1 MHAMRRNLAAALC
14 LALAACGG
22 KHGAAGG
29 GGFDGGTSAYALSLV
44 GSANMVV
51 HPSDKRTLQVIL
63 TQDQVGP
70 VANAGV
76 HFEFQDGDPKG
87 GKIDSQLAEDVQ
99 TDANGVATVHFQAG
113 TTSAGS
119 PTYKLV
125 ASAPSFGSD
134 PVAFSFEVRPISR
147 LLQIVGSSTTHV
159 SSDGAS
165 ASVIVGV
172 TASATLSV
180 KELDAD
186 TGSAIAGDK
195 LQFNI
200 APTETASHWGAG
212 PGVTGNK
219 FEGVTG
225 PGGVVQGFLIAS
237 PNPETSFAISVQSE
251 NGSSAVTFNVS
262 VQAGSGQTCTTN
274 AQCGPGMV
282 CIGNPPTCQAGGG
295 GAGGCATGSDNPC
308 PNGYFCVNNVCVPPT
323 GSQCDP
329 GAPNCGNGMCCSATA
344 GNTCVPDCASPCPGG
359 QHCVPNL
366 TSCGNGSCVADTA
379 TPDLTGVWLTKH
391 DYDIRDALPQAVI
404 DLADAFRLLDQA
416 IKGKLTI
423 PGLPSWLNAIINSIV
438 SSLLQQYLP
447 DWLQTVISIGDDLFT
462 VLSNVRS
469 AGSMHLSRITSTD
482 PGHLKGSE
490 IWTSLIFYWL
500 PLCGNNIG
508 GDYTNPPPC
517 AEIDIAT
524 TDSDTPGE
532 TGQCKGQSLPSIT
545 IQVSPF
551 TATLAGSGTGPYT
564 LNVDQRQVGM
574 KMGKV
579 ILVLIDLIISYVT
592 PYHCI
597 DEITDCTPGPGNC
610 PLVDCYGFGQDV
622 ENSTGGLVPASVAE
636 AACDAAVTGAGQ
648 LLTQLLANVWNPT
661 VDTLDFNGHA
671 SVSGTAADTAC
682 DPGAQPGTCAAQ
694 LGNDNWDID
703 LNTPSKRANRDGFWQ
718 GKFFLKA
725 LGAPGAW
732 EAKRPQ

>member
-1 MHAMRRNLAAALC
+1 MRRHLAAALC

-22 KHGAAGG
+22 KHAAEGG

-70 VANAGV
+70 VANAAV
-76 HFEFQDGDPKG
+76 HFEFQDGDQKG
-87 GKIDSQLAEDVQ
+87 AKIDAADVT
-99 TDANGVATVHFQAG
+99 TDANGVGTVHYQAG
-113 TTSAGS
+113 TSSAGN

-125 ASAPSFGSD
+125 ASAPNFGSD
-134 PVAFSFEVRPISR
+134 PVAFSFEVRPIQR

-159 SSDGAS
+159 NSDDTS
-165 ASVIVGV
+165 ATVIVGV
-172 TASATLSV
+172 TSSATLSV

-186 TGSAIAGDK
+186 TGAAIAGDK

-200 APTETASHWGAG
+200 APGETASHWGSG

-219 FEGVTG
+219 FEGTTG
-225 PGGVVQGFLIAS
+225 PGGVVQGFLVAS
-237 PNPETSFAISVQSE
+237 PNPETSFPITAQSE
-251 NGSSAVTFNVS
+251 NGSATVTFNVS
-262 VQAGSGQTCTTN
+262 VQSGAGQGCTTN

-282 CIGNPPTCQAGGG
+282 CIGNPPTCQPGGG
-295 GAGGCATGSDNPC
+295 GSGGCDTGSDNPC
-308 PNGYFCVNNVCVPPT
+308 PAGYLCVDDVCVPPT

-329 GAPNCGNGMCCSATA
+329 NAPNCPSGQCCNTSD
-344 GNTCVPDCASPCPGG
+344 TCVPDCASPCNPGT
-359 QHCVPNL
+359 HCVPNPA
-366 TSCGNGSCVADTA
+366 SCGNGSCVADTA

-391 DYDIRDALPQAVI
+391 DYNIRQALPTAVQ

-423 PGLPSWLNAIINSIV
+423 PGLPGWLNAIVNSIV

-447 DWLQTVISIGDDLFT
+447 DWLQTVVSIGDDLFT

-469 AGSMHLSRITSTD
+469 AGSMHLVKNPDLT
-482 PGHLKGSE
+482 HLKGNE

-500 PLCGNNIG
+500 PLCGDNIG
-508 GDYTNPPPC
+508 GDYSNPPPC

-532 TGQCKGQSLPSIT
+532 NGDCKGQSLPSIT
-545 IQVSPF
+545 IQVSQF
-551 TATLAGSGTGPYT
+551 FSTLAGSGTGPYT
-564 LNVDQRQVGM
+564 LNVDQRQVSM

-597 DEITDCTPGPGNC
+597 DEITDCQPGPGNC

-622 ENSTGGLVPASVAE
+622 ENSTGGLVPADLAE
-636 AACDAAVTGAGQ
+636 AACDAAVTAAGQ
-648 LLTQLLANVWNPT
+648 VLTQLLANVWSPN

-671 SVSGTAADTAC
+671 AVSGSADDSAC
-682 DPGAQPGTCAAQ
+682 DDGVQPGTCGGQ
-694 LGNDNWDID
+694 LGNDNWDLY
-703 LNTPSKRANRDGFWQ
+703 LNGSSDANRNNRDGFWSGQ
-718 GKFFLKA
+718 FFFKTINNL
-725 LGAPGAW
+725 PGAW